1 VNIFWSCHINVF
13 SFDGL
18 GGAQLLH
25 WVGGWVIYPGWDRD
39 WIKTGKHTRCSM
51 WWLLEI
57 DPTEYAII
65 LAEEIDKGLQ
75 ISLPSDSII
84 RKITII
90 GSQTT

>member
-1 VNIFWSCHINVF
+1 
-13 SFDGL
+13 
-18 GGAQLLH
+18 
-25 WVGGWVIYPGWDRD
+25 
-39 WIKTGKHTRCSM
+39 M